1 MMTRDQL
8 DQAQKLSRRIKL
20 LEADLEEYR
29 KAETFVVGL
38 NKSKM
43 GPGNLLFANQHTFP
57 AAVIGGTIIA
67 VVEQEVQALKDELR
81 RLGVKE

>member
-43 GPGNLLFANQHTFP
+43 GPGIFFLQTNTLSLRP
-57 AAVIGGTIIA
+57 SSAAPSS
-67 VVEQEVQALKDELR
+67 LWSSRKYKR
-81 RLGVKE
+81 